1 MVPPIGPECQTNGL
15 VWHDF
20 QKFNLEKYLKDLD
33 ARTAEDEYDLG
44 RVEQEFSVIPVW
56 HMQEGDAGEVV
67 FCCGGRQGRCLFP
80 SYLFLN

>member
-1 MVPPIGPECQTNGL
+1 M
-15 VWHDF
+15 WHDF

-56 HMQEGDAGEVV
+56 HMQEDPVPAKWCSVVEVGKADV
-67 FCCGGRQGRCLFP
+67 SSPLIF
-80 SYLFLN
+80 S